1 MKKLFT
7 VVVALAMLLALCVPA
22 FAGDA
27 VNALTEPNAK
37 ELATAIEQ
45 YVTNNPNVDLADP
58 AARASMV
65 QQVVDG
71 ITLSNYGDS
80 LQNSQSVE
88 DAVNAIQ
95 KDYID
100 LLTAADAAS
109 LKSELGAAIDKAYG
123 ERPGISVFDPSGIG
137 DNIAD
142 GFAQNDL
149 AGLFDSMRG
158 AISSLADRLSGVFSG
173 SGNEED
179 PGDPGDG
186 NNAGETTTTQQVEK
200 EFGGDD
206 GSPGDTMI
214 TSVAAVAA
222 VAVIASAALVLTK
235 KKK

>member
-45 YVTNNPNVDLADP
+45 YVTNNPNVNLADP

-65 QQVVDG
+65 QQVVG
-71 ITLSNYGDS
+71 SITLSNYGDS
-80 LQNSQSVE
+80 LQNSQSIE
-88 DAVNAIQ
+88 DAVTAIQ
-95 KDYID
+95 TDYID

-109 LKSELGAAIDKAYG
+109 LKSELGAAIDEAYG
-123 ERPGISVFDPSGIG
+123 ERPGISMFDPSGIG

-173 SGNEED
+173 GGNEED
-179 PGDPGDG
+179 PGDPDDG
-186 NNAGETTTTQQVEK
+186 NNAGETTTTQQVDN
-200 EFGGDD
+200 EFGGT
-206 GSPGDTMI
+206 SANGDTMI

-222 VAVIASAALVLTK
+222 VAAIASAALVLTK